1 MGEAPQ
7 ARFVLKQGTRI
18 DERELREFA
27 GEPRALQGVPPV
39 YLRQRAT
46 QNCDWKDSKIRFGS
60 TTPRDRLAVGQSRML
75 NVQTRPQFAVS
86 MMPMFCIA

>member
-27 GEPRALQGVPPV
+27 GEPRALQGVPQCTFV
-39 YLRQRAT
+39 KELRKTATGKTQKYVLEAQRPA
-46 QNCDWKDSKIRFGS
+46 
-60 TTPRDRLAVGQSRML
+60 
-75 NVQTRPQFAVS
+75 
-86 MMPMFCIA
+86 IASQ